1 MARTDSFETVIQSQP
16 EHDPAGEDTQDPVLV
31 GNTRSDKIGALSIAV
46 VLVIVAVYILLES
59 TTYKPGAGGDP
70 GAAALPR
77 LMGIFAILAAVVL
90 VFQTLRSPTRKS
102 TSPAREGFRATGR
115 VVLMMVIVAAG
126 VALLPLLGY
135 FLTMSALLYVA
146 GFMAGAKRWW
156 ANLLVALI
164 SSWVSLL
171 LFSGVFSVPLP
182 MGPIDHL
189 IGG

>member
-1 MARTDSFETVIQSQP
+1 MARTDSSEAATQLQP
-16 EHDPAGEDTQDPVLV
+16 EHDPAGEDAQDAVPV
-31 GNTRSDKIGALSIAV
+31 GNTRSDKIGALSIAA
-46 VLVIVAVYILLES
+46 VLIIVAVYILMET

-90 VFQTLRSPTRKS
+90 IFQTLRSPTRKA
-102 TSPAREGFRATGR
+102 TSPTRDGFRATGR
-115 VVLMMVIVAAG
+115 VVLMMVVVAVG
-126 VALLPLLGY
+126 ITLLPLLGY
-135 FLTMSALLYVA
+135 FLTMSALLYVS

-164 SSWVSLL
+164 SSWVTLL
-171 LFSGVFSVPLP
+171 LFSGIFSVPLP